1 MESGRTIITNLIFHQ
16 LHTVPLTIPV
26 SNWLI
31 FYRGNLI
38 LYPKRNENDKITVF
52 NKKKTKKK
60 KQCQKSKGKHKV
72 AVSVK

>member
-1 MESGRTIITNLIFHQ
+1 MESGRTIITDLIFHQ

-31 FYRGNLI
+31 FYCGDLI
-38 LYPKRNENDKITVF
+38 FYPKRNENDKITVF
-52 NKKKTKKK
+52 NKKNKK

-72 AVSVK
+72 AVPVK

>member
-16 LHTVPLTIPV
+16 LHAVPLTIPV

-52 NKKKTKKK
+52 NKKKQKQNNVKK
-60 KQCQKSKGKHKV
+60 
-72 AVSVK
+72 VKANIK